1 MNIRLEDISQGRHR
15 IFAASMYSNKSL
27 MSMEY
32 CRVFLLLF
40 LRFNIVM
47 PKWHIYFKINMTKW
61 Q

>member
-1 MNIRLEDISQGRHR
+1 MNIRLEDISQDRHR

-32 CRVFLLLF
+32 CRGFLLLF

-47 PKWHIYFKINMTKW
+47 PKWHIDFKKI
-61 Q
+61 